1 MCKGSGTD
9 DEGVPDLMRL
19 NVANDRVAEAEQA
32 RYLAEE
38 VKRLTEEKYTLY
50 KVRK

>member
-1 MCKGSGTD
+1 MTKAF
-9 DEGVPDLMRL
+9 LMRL
-19 NVANDRVAEAEQA
+19 NEVNDRAAEAEQA

-38 VKRLTEEKYTLY
+38 VKRLTEEKYTLH